1 MACKASPVVSAIEW
15 RVVTGMAT
23 WATSTTKIVAGRR
36 PQQRRSNAPTRPL
49 TSLVERLRLP
59 HAQAMGFA
67 RRGSEMRRTLILT
80 AACLLVLSVGPV
92 SPAVAGGRAGYGC
105 PPAFDLGG
113 LTLAETLALPRIQA
127 GLAAGVYT
135 VEELTAV
142 VDFLDHND
150 NGVICFKDVGAL
162 NGDASTWQ
170 YEYNAVDD
178 NASVPER

>member
-1 MACKASPVVSAIEW
+1 
-15 RVVTGMAT
+15 
-23 WATSTTKIVAGRR
+23 
-36 PQQRRSNAPTRPL
+36 
-49 TSLVERLRLP
+49 
-59 HAQAMGFA
+59 
-67 RRGSEMRRTLILT
+67 MRRTLILT
-80 AACLLVLSVGPV
+80 VAGLLVLSGVLL

-105 PPAFDLGG
+105 PPGFDVGG
-113 LTLAETLALPRIQA
+113 LTLTETLALPRIQA

-135 VEELTAV
+135 AEEITAV

-178 NASVPER
+178 NASVP